1 MFWVAPNRDRDPDDV
16 ADDHHGRI
24 DTDVDTD
31 VDTDTH
37 AVGHARTDRVGAR

>member
-1 MFWVAPNRDRDPDDV
+1 MFWVAANRDRDPDDV

-31 VDTDTH
+31 TDTH